1 MGVSD
6 GFLWVSNHFGRFGL
20 PAPFLC
26 FSLAKNTQAVG
37 LPFQHL
43 GKKQQGAAGLGIRML
58 VPEVKQ
64 LRGEDGRGKES
75 QEEKA
80 TYGQVLRILP
90 RGAAGEKSP
99 PEPTSQMGKLRQ
111 GQVGWEMGRE
121 ITLVRQDGFFSLDL
135 SFLPWKAEEQYRP
148 STASPVLR
156 AQPREGSTIII
167 PRSRMRK
174 QTFRDTK

>member
-1 MGVSD
+1 
-6 GFLWVSNHFGRFGL
+6 
-20 PAPFLC
+20 
-26 FSLAKNTQAVG
+26 
-37 LPFQHL
+37 
-43 GKKQQGAAGLGIRML
+43 ML

-64 LRGEDGRGKES
+64 LRGKDCRGEES

-99 PEPTSQMGKLRQ
+99 PKPTSQMGKLRQ
-111 GQVGWEMGRE
+111 GKVGWEMGRE

-135 SFLPWKAEEQYRP
+135 SFLPWKAEEQYRS

-156 AQPREGSTIII
+156 AQPREGSTLPLTDEEADVQRLQVTCPR
-167 PRSRMRK
+167 PRSWEW
-174 QTFRDTK
+174 QGRDLNPGRI